1 MTKQTYKSYATNATK
16 PKPKAKARRGA
27 CYNFWAKRADTTPP
41 LVYKKNLIWEKNL
54 RFSAN
59 ERSNKSYIKLHYKEY
74 RKVLNMTIT
83 QKQKAYAKHVAS
95 GMDFHTAALKAGCKN
110 HESARKFVADMAKR
124 ENVQAH
130 IAELKKVQ
138 NALGQDSQN
147 NQNSQ
152 DELTATVPD
161 APNTPKYETP
171 SAFLTAVF
179 NNADGLYT
187 PKERINAAIALL
199 PYTEHKLAQTG
210 KKEDELDNAKNKSE
224 NGRFATLSNQS
235 DMFGSELLQ

>member
-16 PKPKAKARRGA
+16 PKPKAKARWGV
-27 CYNFWAKRADTTPP
+27 CNNFWAKRADTTPP

-59 ERSNKSYIKLHYKEY
+59 EHSNKSYIKLHYKEY
-74 RKVLNMTIT
+74 RKVLNMAIT
-83 QKQKAYAKHVAS
+83 QKQKAYAKHVAN

-124 ENVQAH
+124 ENVQAC
-130 IAELKKVQ
+130 IAELQKVQ
-138 NALGQDSQN
+138 NGLGQN

-152 DELTATVPD
+152 DEPTATVPD
-161 APNTPKYETP
+161 APQTPKYETP
-171 SAFLTAVF
+171 SEFLTAVF
-179 NNADGLYT
+179 NNTDGLYT

-224 NGRFATLSNQS
+224 NGRFATLSNQA

>member
-1 MTKQTYKSYATNATK
+1 MA
-16 PKPKAKARRGA
+16 
-27 CYNFWAKRADTTPP
+27 
-41 LVYKKNLIWEKNL
+41 
-54 RFSAN
+54 
-59 ERSNKSYIKLHYKEY
+59 
-74 RKVLNMTIT
+74 IT
-83 QKQKAYAKHVAS
+83 QKQKAYAEHVAN
-95 GMDFHTAALKAGCKN
+95 GMDFHTAALEAGCKN

-124 ENVQAH
+124 ENVQAF

-138 NALGQDSQN
+138 NGLGQDSQN
-147 NQNSQ
+147 NQNNQ
-152 DELTATVPD
+152 DEPTATVPN
-161 APNTPKYETP
+161 APQTPKYETP
-171 SAFLTAVF
+171 LEFLTAVF
-179 NNADGLYT
+179 NNANGLYT

>member
-16 PKPKAKARRGA
+16 PKPKAKARRGV
-27 CYNFWAKRADTTPP
+27 CNNFWAKRADTTPP

-74 RKVLNMTIT
+74 RKVLNMAIT
-83 QKQKAYAKHVAS
+83 QKQKAYAKHVAN

-124 ENVQAH
+124 ENVQAC
-130 IAELKKVQ
+130 ITELQKVQ
-138 NALGQDSQN
+138 NGLG
-147 NQNSQ
+147 QNSQ
-152 DELTATVPD
+152 DEPTATVPD
-161 APNTPKYETP
+161 APQTPKYETP
-171 SAFLTAVF
+171 SEFLTAVF
-179 NNADGLYT
+179 NNTDGLYT

-224 NGRFATLSNQS
+224 NGRFATLSNQA

>member
-16 PKPKAKARRGA
+16 PKPKAKARWGV
-27 CYNFWAKRADTTPP
+27 CNNFWAKCADTTPP

-74 RKVLNMTIT
+74 RKVLNMAIT
-83 QKQKAYAKHVAS
+83 QKQKAYAKHVAN

-124 ENVQAH
+124 ENVQAC
-130 IAELKKVQ
+130 IAELQKVQ
-138 NALGQDSQN
+138 NGLGQN

-152 DELTATVPD
+152 DEPTATVPD
-161 APNTPKYETP
+161 APQTPKYETP
-171 SAFLTAVF
+171 SEFLTAVF
-179 NNADGLYT
+179 NNTDGLYT

-224 NGRFATLSNQS
+224 NGRFATLSNQA

>member
-1 MTKQTYKSYATNATK
+1 MA
-16 PKPKAKARRGA
+16 
-27 CYNFWAKRADTTPP
+27 
-41 LVYKKNLIWEKNL
+41 
-54 RFSAN
+54 
-59 ERSNKSYIKLHYKEY
+59 
-74 RKVLNMTIT
+74 IT
-83 QKQKAYAKHVAS
+83 QKQKAYAKHVAN

-124 ENVQAH
+124 ENVQAC
-130 IAELKKVQ
+130 IAELQKVQ
-138 NALGQDSQN
+138 NGLGQN

-152 DELTATVPD
+152 DEPTATVPD

-171 SAFLTAVF
+171 SEFLTAVF

-210 KKEDELDNAKNKSE
+210 KKEDELDKAQNLAVSS
-224 NGRFATLSNQS
+224 RFATASYQA
-235 DMFGSELLQ
+235 DMWEHDIRQ

>member
-1 MTKQTYKSYATNATK
+1 MPN
-16 PKPKAKARRGA
+16 
-27 CYNFWAKRADTTPP
+27 
-41 LVYKKNLIWEKNL
+41 
-54 RFSAN
+54 
-59 ERSNKSYIKLHYKEY
+59 
-74 RKVLNMTIT
+74 
-83 QKQKAYAKHVAS
+83 
-95 GMDFHTAALKAGCKN
+95 
-110 HESARKFVADMAKR
+110 
-124 ENVQAH
+124 
-130 IAELKKVQ
+130 
-138 NALGQDSQN
+138 
-147 NQNSQ
+147 
-152 DELTATVPD
+152 

-171 SAFLTAVF
+171 LEFLTAVF

>member
-1 MTKQTYKSYATNATK
+1 
-16 PKPKAKARRGA
+16 
-27 CYNFWAKRADTTPP
+27 
-41 LVYKKNLIWEKNL
+41 
-54 RFSAN
+54 
-59 ERSNKSYIKLHYKEY
+59 
-74 RKVLNMTIT
+74 MTIT

-130 IAELKKVQ
+130 IAELQKVQ
-138 NALGQDSQN
+138 NGLGQN

-152 DELTATVPD
+152 DEPTATVPD
-161 APNTPKYETP
+161 APQTPKYETP
-171 SAFLTAVF
+171 SEFLTAVF
-179 NNADGLYT
+179 NNTDGLYT

-224 NGRFATLSNQS
+224 NGRFATLSNQA

>member
-1 MTKQTYKSYATNATK
+1 MA
-16 PKPKAKARRGA
+16 
-27 CYNFWAKRADTTPP
+27 
-41 LVYKKNLIWEKNL
+41 
-54 RFSAN
+54 
-59 ERSNKSYIKLHYKEY
+59 
-74 RKVLNMTIT
+74 IT
-83 QKQKAYAKHVAS
+83 QKQEAYAKNAAS
-95 GMDFHTAALKAGCKN
+95 GMDFHTAALEAGCKN

-124 ENVQAH
+124 ENVQAR
-130 IAELKKVQ
+130 IADLKKVQ

-147 NQNSQ
+147 NQDNQNNQ
-152 DELTATVPD
+152 DDKNNHDEPTATVPD
-161 APNTPKYETP
+161 APQAPKYETP

-224 NGRFATLSNQS
+224 NGRFATLSNQA